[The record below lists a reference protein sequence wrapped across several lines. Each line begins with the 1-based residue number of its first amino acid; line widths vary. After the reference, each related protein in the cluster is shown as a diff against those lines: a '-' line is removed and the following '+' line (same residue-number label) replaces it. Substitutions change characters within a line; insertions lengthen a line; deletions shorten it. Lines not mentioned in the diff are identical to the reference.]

1 MLRHLFTAALSCL
14 LGASAFLAP
23 SPSNAQTTDPS
34 VRGLWT
40 RLQDLPLIPIHNHLL
55 PNGKIAMWGRDG
67 GNQGY
72 LWDPVT
78 QAITALPGV
87 DYDLFCTG
95 HVWLADG
102 RLFVAGGHIQDN
114 VGLANGSVYDP
125 AANTW
130 SKAPNMNAGRWYPTV
145 TTLANGDALVVSGQ
159 VDWSVGLNTLPQV
172 YQAATN
178 TWRNLTGAQMNQPL
192 YPMMFLAP
200 NGKVIDVA
208 PTNVTRWLDT
218 SGTGAWSPVGKRKYG
233 FRDYGSA
240 AMYADG
246 KILLVGGGD
255 PPTNTAEVIDLNA
268 STPAWRAVSSMSV
281 ARRQL
286 NTTLLPDGT
295 VLVTGGTSGPG
306 FDNRAT
312 PVLSTQLWNPAT
324 ETWTTLASASVPRMY
339 HSSTLLLPD
348 GRVLSNGSDDHHEV
362 EVFSP
367 PYLFKGA
374 RPAMSEVPASIGYGQ
389 RFTVQSGDAAAIQKV
404 TLIRL
409 ASVTHGFNQNQRMNI
424 LQFTPGAGSVDITA
438 PANANIAPPGHYM
451 LFLVNGNGAPSM
463 GSVVQLSGTDPT
475 PPPPPPAPV
484 IGSLSPSN
492 ATAGGPAFTLTVNG
506 SNFVSAAA
514 VRWNGAARTT
524 TYVSATRLTAAI
536 PATDIA
542 AAGTAQISVM
552 DPGGTASGNVPFT
565 IAAPAGPT
573 YTLTVSRTG
582 SAATRGTITSSPAG
596 INCGGTCTAA
606 FGGGRSV
613 TLTAKVTGNG
623 VFANWGGACGG
634 TAHTCTLTMDANK
647 SVTATINRR

>member
-23 SPSNAQTTDPS
+23 GPSNAQTTDPS
-34 VRGLWT
+34 VRGQWT

-55 PNGKIAMWGRDG
+55 PNGNIAMWGRNG

-78 QAITALPGV
+78 QAITGLPVV

-95 HVWLADG
+95 HAWLADG
-102 RLFVAGGHIQDN
+102 RLFVAGGHIVDN
-114 VGLANGSVYDP
+114 VGLPNGSLYDS
-125 AANTW
+125 ATNSW
-130 SKAPNMNAGRWYPTV
+130 SKAPSMNAGRWYPTV

-159 VDWSVGLNTLPQV
+159 VDYSVGVNTLPQV

-178 TWRNLTGAQMNQPL
+178 SWRNLTGAQVNQPL

-208 PTNVTRWLDT
+208 PTDFTRWLDT
-218 SGTGAWSPVGKRKYG
+218 SGTGAWSPVGQRKYG

-268 STPAWRAVSSMSV
+268 STPAWRAVSSMRV

-295 VLVTGGTSGPG
+295 VLVTGGRSDSESHTP
-306 FDNRAT
+306 AT
-312 PVLSTQLWNPAT
+312 PVLSSELWNPAT

-339 HSSTLLLPD
+339 HSSALLLPD
-348 GRVLSNGSDDHHEV
+348 GRVLSNGSDDRHEV
-362 EVFSP
+362 EIFSP

-374 RPAMSEVPASIGYGQ
+374 RPAMSQVPASIGYGQ
-389 RFTVQSGDAAAIQKV
+389 RFTVQSADAGAIQKV

-409 ASVTHGFNQNQRMNI
+409 SSVTHAFNQNQRMNI
-424 LQFTPGAGSVDITA
+424 LQFAAGTGSVEITA
-438 PANANIAPPGHYM
+438 PANGNIAPPGHYM
-451 LFLVNGNGAPSM
+451 LFLVNGNGVPSM
-463 GSVVQLSGTDPT
+463 GSVVQLSGTAA
-475 PPPPPPAPV
+475 PPPPPPP
-484 IGSLSPSN
+484 P
-492 ATAGGPAFTLTVNG
+492 P
-506 SNFVSAAA
+506 
-514 VRWNGAARTT
+514 
-524 TYVSATRLTAAI
+524 
-536 PATDIA
+536 
-542 AAGTAQISVM
+542 
-552 DPGGTASGNVPFT
+552 
-565 IAAPAGPT
+565 GPT

-596 INCGGTCTAA
+596 INCGSTCTAA
-606 FGGGRSV
+606 VGAGTSV
-613 TLTAKVTGNG
+613 TLTATVTGNG
-623 VFANWGGACGG
+623 LFAGWGGACSG
-634 TAHTCTLTMDANK
+634 TARTCTLTMDANK
-647 SVTATINRR
+647 SVTATVNRR